1 MTLDYFPYKRRIA
14 KNRER
19 YINAYSLGLDTV
31 SDWMTLAFMGD
42 KQTPS
47 RQALIDKCI
56 EYSGIP
62 YFDVTD
68 NASDALSTCIQLYT
82 KPGDQIITTAWGF
95 IATMQSIN
103 WMGRRIVFCDN
114 GRDGLMS
121 IDTLEKAIEQF
132 PYAKAV
138 IPVNMLGKVTDVKS
152 LLPVIPDDMYII
164 EDSANAFYMND
175 GGIKPG
181 EYSDA
186 TVYSFDLAK
195 NPASTGT
202 GGAVGLNNRR
212 HLLRFQEMTKQGFT
226 KFGSLSTPATK
237 STMDD
242 TSARIIV
249 EDMSIMEENNVRE
262 IRRQN
267 HKFFLENIQNEFLTG
282 ENYMPTGIGMYCS
295 KYSGIEAI
303 SIFKKLDMHFLRY
316 PCYAKIPAFI
326 NTTDRV
332 KTLNIS
338 RRMGEELILIPCH
351 EYLTEDEK
359 NKIVEIANG
368 L

>member
-1 MTLDYFPYKRRIA
+1 
-14 KNRER
+14 
-19 YINAYSLGLDTV
+19 
-31 SDWMTLAFMGD
+31 
-42 KQTPS
+42 
-47 RQALIDKCI
+47 
-56 EYSGIP
+56 
-62 YFDVTD
+62 VTD

-267 HKFFLENIQNEFLTG
+267 
-282 ENYMPTGIGMYCS
+282 
-295 KYSGIEAI
+295 I